1 MEGRQG
7 GRGTQEGSLQRT
19 GAVCLCWG
27 EAGGGRVDKVTMN
40 SHQGKV
46 HSLTTNGTLEE
57 DWTALTQMAS
67 DINPKPAR

>member
-1 MEGRQG
+1 M
-7 GRGTQEGSLQRT
+7 
-19 GAVCLCWG
+19 
-27 EAGGGRVDKVTMN
+27 DKVTVN